1 MRHEIANAWWREL
14 LPRVRQGALLSGL
27 LLGACAEAPLAN
39 GSVGGEVREGDEDD
53 EDDEGDGES
62 QPDESD
68 EGEAD
73 DEVERGR
80 GDGGMASRASSMSL
94 RDASPRADDAYDRTT
109 APSLPDAALDASLLS
124 DGALSLPDA
133 GGMSSIVAWSDAGPA
148 GGALCRLAG
157 SQVAILGDSYLDLS
171 GDIARFLQETAR
183 AAGAL
188 EPGDSY
194 IDRARSGASMAYEPS
209 IPSQFQE
216 VLEVAGQRR
225 SPGLRLVIMD
235 GGGNDVLVHNRNCL
249 EQRQPNAFCLRVVEN
264 SVRTL
269 KKLFTS
275 MAGAGVQEVI
285 YFWYPDL
292 PGGGLGGSRPHVMNG
307 YAAPIMRE
315 ACEANTEVKCSFID
329 TRPAFAGHAEYISPA
344 DNTHPTAA
352 GSRVIADL
360 IWRVMVDR
368 CVGSR

>member
-1 MRHEIANAWWREL
+1 MRDEIANAWWRKL
-14 LPRVRQGALLSGL
+14 LPRVRQGALSCGL

-39 GSVGGEVREGDEDD
+39 GSVGREVVDDDDDGDEERSRD
-53 EDDEGDGES
+53 ES
-62 QPDESD
+62 Q
-68 EGEAD
+68 D
-73 DEVERGR
+73 DDDDDAV
-80 GDGGMASRASSMSL
+80 DGGRVDGSKASRASAMSL
-94 RDASPRADDAYDRTT
+94 RDGSMESDENEMGSTG
-109 APSLPDAALDASLLS
+109 LPNPALDASLLP
-124 DGALSLPDA
+124 DGGVAHADA
-133 GGMSSIVAWSDAGPA
+133 SGSWSPVAWSDASMA
-148 GGALCRLAG
+148 GGALCRLTG
-157 SQVAILGDSYLDLS
+157 SQIALMGDSYLDLS
-171 GDIARFLQETAR
+171 GDIGRFLQETAR

-188 EPGDSY
+188 ESTDSY

-216 VLEVAGQRR
+216 VLAEAGLRR
-225 SPGLRLVIMD
+225 SPGLRLIIMD

-315 ACEANTEVKCSFID
+315 ACETSSELKCNFID
-329 TRPAFAGHAEYISPA
+329 TRPSFAGHAEYISPA

-360 IWRVMVDR
+360 IWSVMVER
-368 CVGSR
+368 CLGSR

>member
-1 MRHEIANAWWREL
+1 MKHEIANAWWRAL
-14 LPRVRQGALLSGL
+14 RPRVRHGALLCG

-39 GSVGGEVREGDEDD
+39 GSVEREVRD
-53 EDDEGDGES
+53 
-62 QPDESD
+62 
-68 EGEAD
+68 EAD
-73 DEVERGR
+73 DEDRRADEEDDDEGEDD
-80 GDGGMASRASSMSL
+80 GPDGGEGRADSRASAAAL
-94 RDASPRADDAYDRTT
+94 RDASAAHDEADDRPG
-109 APSLPDAALDASLLS
+109 PSGLPTPQLDAALLPDGAVSLAADASGS
-124 DGALSLPDA
+124 G
-133 GGMSSIVAWSDAGPA
+133 SIIGWSDASA
-148 GGALCRLAG
+148 GAEPLCRLAG
-157 SQVAILGDSYLDLS
+157 SQIAVMGDSYLDLS
-171 GDIARFLQETAR
+171 GDISRFVQETAR

-188 EPGDSY
+188 GSMDSY

-209 IPSQFQE
+209 IPSQFPE

-225 SPGLRLVIMD
+225 SPGLRLVIMN

-264 SVRTL
+264 GVRTL

-307 YAAPIMRE
+307 YTAPIMRE
-315 ACEANTEVKCSFID
+315 ACESSTEVKCSFID
-329 TRPAFAGHAEYISPA
+329 TRPSFSGHAEYISA
-344 DNTHPTAA
+344 VDHTHPTTA

-360 IWRVMVDR
+360 IWGVMLER